1 MNMIYENTDMEKK
14 LARRIFLEN
23 LKECEIFPKYIMIE
37 PIDVCNARCVM
48 CKIGNQEKGVCVGGG
63 CQRTIL
69 GVFYSVGSWSLDFA
83 AASSFTY

>member
-37 PIDVCNARCVM
+37 PIDV
-48 CKIGNQEKGVCVGGG
+48 
-63 CQRTIL
+63 
-69 GVFYSVGSWSLDFA
+69 
-83 AASSFTY
+83 